1 MINLIIL
8 LFIESIGLCSDNE
21 ITNGKSLLLITFGS
35 GPDQYSDETPSSFNF
50 NTGYVQRFASNI
62 RNSNFAFLNEV
73 PKLEQVIYRYHHRAQ
88 DHTKNDNGG
97 YMYFVNV
104 GSSGAP
110 LFNSTVNNLCIDVCY
125 EFSMYL
131 ANPTQDLLLAADKP
145 NIRFEVRNATD
156 ENQLLAQF
164 STDDIPAYKEMTW
177 SKYGLSFNAS
187 STSVVLLILS
197 NVKGG
202 IGNDLAIDDIELRV
216 CSTNHSG
223 VYPPG

>member
-35 GPDQYSDETPSSFNF
+35 GPDQYSDKTPSSFNF
-50 NTGYVQRFASNI
+50 NTSHEQKFDSFLYGGT
-62 RNSNFAFLNEV
+62 FAFLNAV
-73 PKLEQVIYRYHHRAQ
+73 PKLEKFVYRYHHGAQ

-97 YMYFVNV
+97 YMYFINILE
-104 GSSGAP
+104 SSIP
-110 LFNSTVNNLCIDVCY
+110 LFHSLVNNLCIGLCY

-131 ANPTQDLLLAADKP
+131 ANPTQDLISTADKP
-145 NIRFEVRNATD
+145 NIRFEVRTAT
-156 ENQLLAQF
+156 NQPLGQF
-164 STDDIPAYKEMTW
+164 STDDIPAYEQLTW

-187 STSVVLLILS
+187 STSVVLLMFS
-197 NVKGG
+197 NLKRAS
-202 IGNDLAIDDIELRV
+202 GNDLAIDDIELRV
-216 CSTNHSG
+216 CSTDHSG

>member
-1 MINLIIL
+1 
-8 LFIESIGLCSDNE
+8 
-21 ITNGKSLLLITFGS
+21 
-35 GPDQYSDETPSSFNF
+35 
-50 NTGYVQRFASNI
+50 
-62 RNSNFAFLNEV
+62 
-73 PKLEQVIYRYHHRAQ
+73 
-88 DHTKNDNGG
+88 
-97 YMYFVNV
+97 MYFVNV

-131 ANPTQDLLLAADKP
+131 ANPMQDLTLFAPKP
-145 NIRFEVRNATD
+145 NIRFEARNPTN

-164 STDDIPAYKEMTW
+164 STDDIPSYEKLTW
-177 SKYGLSFNAS
+177 SKYGLSFTAS
-187 STSVVLLILS
+187 STSVLLLILS

-202 IGNDLAIDDIELRV
+202 DGNDIAIDDIELRI